1 MGNVVR
7 HQTDVVVF
15 NSLSLWSLQINSAA
29 MPTDL
34 RYFHRSWVSE
44 VGGEN
49 VTESDLKVIFFTFAI
64 NNHWCRVE

>member
-15 NSLSLWSLQINSAA
+15 DSLSLWSLQINSAA

-34 RYFHRSWVSE
+34 QYFHRSWVSE
-44 VGGEN
+44 VGGEM
-49 VTESDLKVIFFTFAI
+49 
-64 NNHWCRVE
+64 